1 VDGWNDR
8 GITEYTFAEVVASQY
23 NIIDGCLESIWDAA
37 DLLDTMGTTDTANQ
51 TLIVETFNFCNHS
64 ALLPYPSS
72 VFIYGLEGL
81 PQQNYPYPVGG
92 LPSWPVNAVC
102 EIMTNTS
109 LSLLQRAAH
118 AAAMSVGYDLKGPC
132 LKTLEEGP
140 GSIPGDGPGLG
151 SWGYQSCTETMHLF
165 SSRARSQDKLGL
177 RNYNITNEIPI
188 LNDLCRKLYQVVPNT
203 KCLADR
209 YGGFDIAR
217 TTSNTIFSSGML
229 DPWGGAAIT
238 ERDGGEDATNRGVYF
253 FSMPNGAHHLD
264 LRGWNDADP
273 PDVVETRNQEEKIIT
288 EWIEEW
294 VVSRQESSEFLS
306 SPKTKHDFVLR
317 RKNNL

>member
-1 VDGWNDR
+1 
-8 GITEYTFAEVVASQY
+8 
-23 NIIDGCLESIWDAA
+23 
-37 DLLDTMGTTDTANQ
+37 
-51 TLIVETFNFCNHS
+51 
-64 ALLPYPSS
+64 
-72 VFIYGLEGL
+72 
-81 PQQNYPYPVGG
+81 
-92 LPSWPVNAVC
+92 
-102 EIMTNTS
+102 MTNTS
-109 LSLLQRAAH
+109 LSLLQRAAR
-118 AAAMSVGYDLKGPC
+118 ATAMSVGYDLKGPC

-203 KCLADR
+203 KFLADR

-217 TTSNTIFSSGML
+217 ATSNTIFSSGML
-229 DPWGGAAIT
+229 DPWGGAAVT

-264 LRGWNDADP
+264 LRGCNDADP
-273 PDVVETRNQEEKIIT
+273 PDIVETRNQEEKIIT

-294 VVSRQESSEFLS
+294 VVGRQESSEFLS